1 MSEAKTNSAHAA
13 PVNLS
18 PLANVKYDLPAGLV
32 VFLVALPLCLGIALA
47 SNAPLFA
54 GIIAGIIGGIVIP
67 MVSGSPLSVSGP
79 AAGLTAIVL
88 VGIEKLGG
96 FQPFLLAVVIGGLL
110 QMVLGIAR
118 LGTVAYFIPSSVIK
132 GMLAAIGLIL
142 ILKQFPHAI
151 GYDVEREGSEA
162 FRVTEVSD
170 SENTFTLFLHA
181 LGRLE
186 RGALVISAVS
196 MAIMIT
202 WEKVER
208 LRKLTWLPSALV
220 VVVVGT
226 VMNLLFRNTGAPIAL
241 AQTHLVTLPPME
253 GMSGFFAQFTTPA
266 FAAITNP
273 QVYVV
278 GLTIGIVA
286 SLETLLCIEAV
297 DKLDPFKRG
306 SPMDRELL
314 AQGIGNTASG
324 LLGGLPVTSVIVRSS
339 ANINAGARTKG
350 AAVFHGLFLLL
361 AVLFI
366 SRFLNLIPLA
376 CLATILLMTG
386 YKLAKPEL
394 FKKMYKLGWDQ
405 FIPFIFTVSAIL
417 LTDLLR
423 GILAGIVVGIVFVL
437 RSNMRAAFTVTRE
450 GKKRVITFNKDVSFL
465 NKATLIG
472 VLKRMPDG
480 SSVTIDGTAAEF
492 IDHDI
497 IEVIEDFQLSA
508 KLRRIDVEMRGLKSL
523 QKDAEAPASAHA
535 APVARGSGAARA

>member
-1 MSEAKTNSAHAA
+1 MADSKTTGDNAA

-18 PLANVKYDLPAGLV
+18 PLANIKYDLPAGLV

-47 SNAPLFA
+47 SGAPLFA
-54 GIIAGIIGGIVIP
+54 GIIAGIIGGLVIP

-88 VGIEKLGG
+88 VGLEKLGG
-96 FQPFLLAVVIGGLL
+96 FEPFLLAVVIGGIL
-110 QMVLGIAR
+110 QMILGVAR

-151 GYDVEREGSEA
+151 GYDIEREGAES
-162 FRVTEVSD
+162 FKVDDGVPN
-170 SENTFTLFLHA
+170 ENTFTLVLHA

-186 RGALVISAVS
+186 RGALVISVIS
-196 MAIMIT
+196 MGIMIL

-226 VMNLLFRNTGAPIAL
+226 LVNIAFQKTGAPIAL

-253 GMSGFFAQFTTPA
+253 GASGFLAQLRAPA

-306 SPMDRELL
+306 SPLDRELL

-376 CLATILLMTG
+376 SLATILLMTG

-405 FIPFIFTVSAIL
+405 FIPFFFTVVAIL

-423 GILAGIVVGIVFVL
+423 GILAGIVVGIIFVL
-437 RSNMRAAFTVTRE
+437 RSNMRAAFTVAKE

-465 NKATLIG
+465 NKATLIA
-472 VLKRMPDG
+472 VFKRMPDRA
-480 SSVTIDGTAAEF
+480 SVIVDASAAEF

-497 IEVIEDFQLSA
+497 VEVIEDFQLSA
-508 KLRRIDVEMRGLKSL
+508 KLRRIDVEVRGLKRL
-523 QKDAEAPASAHA
+523 QRGAEAAPSPQA
-535 APVARGSGAARA
+535 APVARGSGAAQA

>member
-1 MSEAKTNSAHAA
+1 MAEAKTNSEHAA

-54 GIIAGIIGGIVIP
+54 GVIAGMIGGIVIP

-110 QMVLGIAR
+110 QMVLGVAR
-118 LGTVAYFIPSSVIK
+118 LGTIAYFIPSSVIK

-162 FRVTEVSD
+162 FRVSD
-170 SENTFTLFLHA
+170 TENTFTLFLHA
-181 LGRLE
+181 IGRLE

-196 MAIMIT
+196 MGIMIL

-226 VMNLLFRNTGAPIAL
+226 VMNLAFRKTGSPIAL

-253 GMSGFFAQFTTPA
+253 GMGGFFAQFTTPA

-306 SPMDRELL
+306 SPLDRELL

-339 ANINAGARTKG
+339 ANINAGARTKA
-350 AAVFHGLFLLL
+350 AAVFHGMFLLL

-366 SRFLNLIPLA
+366 SRYLNLIPLA
-376 CLATILLMTG
+376 SLATILLMTG

-405 FIPFIFTVSAIL
+405 FIPFIFTVTAIL

-437 RSNMRAAFTVTRE
+437 RSNMRAAFAVTRE

-508 KLRRIDVEMRGLKSL
+508 KLRRIDVEVRGLKSL
-523 QKDAEAPASAHA
+523 QKSAEAPATAQA
-535 APVARGSGAARA
+535 APVARGSGPARA

>member
-1 MSEAKTNSAHAA
+1 MADPKTRDNAA
-13 PVNLS
+13 LNLS
-18 PLANVKYDLPAGLV
+18 PFSNVKYDLPAGLV

-54 GIIAGIIGGIVIP
+54 GIIAGCIGGLVIP

-79 AAGLTAIVL
+79 AAGLTAIVV
-88 VGIEKLGG
+88 VGIDKLGG
-96 FQPFLLAVVIGGLL
+96 FQPFLLAIVIGGII
-110 QMVLGIAR
+110 QMILGVAR

-162 FRVTEVSD
+162 FAVTEVSD
-170 SENTFTLFLHA
+170 KENTFTLFLHA

-186 RGALVISAVS
+186 RGALVISVVS
-196 MAIMIT
+196 MAIMIV
-202 WEKVER
+202 WEKVDR
-208 LRKLTWLPSALV
+208 LRKLTWMPSALV

-226 VMNLLFRNTGAPIAL
+226 LMNVAFRKTGAPIAL

-253 GMSGFFAQFTTPA
+253 GMDGFFAQFTTPA
-266 FAAITNP
+266 FSAIKNP

-297 DKLDPFKRG
+297 DKLDPFKRS
-306 SPMDRELL
+306 SPLDRELL

-339 ANINAGARTKG
+339 ANINAGARTK
-350 AAVFHGLFLLL
+350 ASAVFHGLFLLL

-366 SRFLNLIPLA
+366 SRVLNLIPLA
-376 CLATILLMTG
+376 CLASILLMTG

-405 FIPFIFTVSAIL
+405 FIPFVFTITAIL

-450 GKKRVITFNKDVSFL
+450 GRKRVITLNKDVSFL

-480 SSVTIDGTAAEF
+480 TSVVIDGSAAEF

-497 IEVIEDFQLSA
+497 LEVIEDFQLSA
-508 KLRRIDVEMRGLKSL
+508 KLRKIDVEVRGLKSL
-523 QKDAEAPASAHA
+523 QKSIDAGAGARG
-535 APVARGSGAARA
+535 APVARGSDPAHV